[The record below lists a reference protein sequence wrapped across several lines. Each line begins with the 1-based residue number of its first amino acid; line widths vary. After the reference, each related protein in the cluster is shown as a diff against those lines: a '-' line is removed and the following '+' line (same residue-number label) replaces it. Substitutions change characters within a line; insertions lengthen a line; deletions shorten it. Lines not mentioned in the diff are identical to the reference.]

1 MSVMRI
7 FTFILSIFIV
17 GMVEMMV
24 AGIMNL
30 MSSDLHVSEAIIGQ
44 LVTLYAITFAIA
56 GPILVKLTNR
66 FSPRM
71 VLLWALFALVV
82 GNIIIA
88 IAPNFSILVI
98 GRILSSAAAALIVVK
113 ILALTAL
120 LTAPQHRG
128 KMIGIVYSGFSGA
141 NVFGVPIG
149 TVIGDLVGWRYT
161 FLFIVIISLFVGI
174 LMYIYIP
181 KLSDHLSSNTETDTG
196 SNHSNTYS
204 KVLRPVEVTKYLGI
218 TFLLLVANS
227 VTFIYINPLIL
238 SGGHELSFVSI
249 ALLINGIAGVI
260 GTSMGGF
267 LSDRLTSKR
276 WLVIAT
282 AVFIVMML
290 LLNMFL
296 PGTGLLLMII
306 FIWNIMQWSTNPAVQ
321 SGIIE
326 HVEGDTSQVMSWNM
340 SSLNAGIG
348 IGGIVGGLVVSNL
361 NVYATT
367 YFSAA
372 IALVAFIL
380 VISLKNV
387 AKYNKA

>member
-7 FTFILSIFIV
+7 ATFILSIFIV

-30 MSSDLHVSEAIIGQ
+30 MSNDLHVSEAIVGQ

-66 FSPRM
+66 FSPRP
-71 VLLWALFALVV
+71 VLLWALAIFII
-82 GNIIIA
+82 GNVIIA
-88 IAPNFSILVI
+88 MAPNFSILVF

-149 TVIGDLVGWRYT
+149 TIIGDLVGWRYT
-161 FLFIVIISLFVGI
+161 FLFIVAVSVLVGI
-174 LMYIYIP
+174 LMYFYVPQPQFEMP
-181 KLSDHLSSNTETDTG
+181 KAGTETTQR
-196 SNHSNTYS
+196 SSSYS
-204 KVLRPVEVTKYLGI
+204 KILRPAEIVKYLSI

-227 VTFIYINPLIL
+227 VTFIYINPLML
-238 SGGHELSFVSI
+238 KSGHDLSFVSI
-249 ALLINGIAGVI
+249 ALLINGVAGVI

-267 LSDRLTSKR
+267 LSDKLTSKR
-276 WLVIAT
+276 WLTIAT
-282 AVFIVMML
+282 TIFIVMML
-290 LLNMFL
+290 ILNVFL
-296 PGTGLLLMII
+296 PGTGLLLMVI

-321 SGIIE
+321 SGVIE

-348 IGGIVGGLVVSNL
+348 IGGIVGGLVVSK
-361 NVYATT
+361 VDVFATT

-372 IALVAFIL
+372 IALLAFIL
-380 VISLKNV
+380 IISLKNV
-387 AKYNKA
+387 AKFNKAQV